1 MLDRQALPVRS
12 NPMRFDMEIDV
23 PGRELVVTFRRDG
36 EVLDEFYCTGGT
48 TAVTML
54 ARGLLA
60 LRPVLQPGDVL
71 SVEWRRRPNLIERG
85 LG

>member
-1 MLDRQALPVRS
+1 MPLRPNARLGGI
-12 NPMRFDMEIDV
+12 MIDIDA
-23 PGRELVVTFRRDG
+23 PGRELVVTFTRDG

-71 SVEWRRRPNLIERG
+71 SVEWRRRSIADRAPVMKAP
-85 LG
+85 

>member
-1 MLDRQALPVRS
+1 MID
-12 NPMRFDMEIDV
+12 IDV

-48 TAVTML
+48 TAVTLL

-71 SVEWRRRPNLIERG
+71 SVEWRRRPNLIEQG
-85 LG
+85 LGGCRLFGEVAA

>member
-1 MLDRQALPVRS
+1 
-12 NPMRFDMEIDV
+12 MEIDA
-23 PGRELVVTFRRDG
+23 PGGELVLTFTRDG
-36 EVLDEFYCTGGT
+36 EVLDQFHCKGGT
-48 TAVTML
+48 TAVTVL

-71 SVEWRRRPNLIERG
+71 SVEWRRRPNLIEQG